1 MNVVKLS
8 LLFGLAR
15 GAFGLINLPVDGE
28 EAIREAKYCLE
39 ALRKLSDSTIYN
51 SLELDGIIEATAE
64 DGIYHY
70 NTKLKLE
77 LASPFFESGEMSE
90 TFDFVVMAHKEDGTK
105 SFGIDTF
112 PVMDEAAIEE
122 HWVQKVET
130 RRAAKED
137 SFRRLELEAKK
148 IAEDRAEA
156 AAAAAAEEEEE
167 AAAAAEM
174 GVDGSTNG
182 AESGDRTKDATIMA
196 LLAKLDGPRAKAAR
210 LASSKKRLPAV
221 TGAERVA
228 EEALAELSL
237 VELYAVSIGEDD
249 EGDGET
255 ADYRRERA
263 TQFVDAFLR
272 DSV

>member
-156 AAAAAAEEEEE
+156 AAAA
-167 AAAAAEM
+167 EM